1 MSKAVII
8 TLILAILVICLPYIL
23 SFFEQIY
30 IYTFELGWF
39 KGEKTKEELVVKYL
53 EGLRTGNSQ
62 IIERLVPK
70 SHEAT
75 KEIREK
81 IEMFK
86 ESDFSK
92 TEISFEKDG
101 HLVWVKIEN
110 IRLKSGKIA
119 SDEIWIKADC
129 HQYPGIECKK
139 WYLVMGIAKGRFR
152 PIPLG
157 LPIIGLERE

>member
-1 MSKAVII
+1 MNKIVII
-8 TLILAILVICLPYIL
+8 TLILTILVICFPYIL
-23 SFFEQIY
+23 SFSERIY
-30 IYTFELGWF
+30 LYTFELGWLR
-39 KGEKTKEELVVKYL
+39 GEKTKEELVAKYL
-53 EGLRTGNSQ
+53 EGLRVGNSQ
-62 IIERLVPK
+62 IIERLLPK
-70 SHEAT
+70 THEAS

-81 IEMFK
+81 IERFK

-92 TEISFEKDG
+92 IKISFETDG
-101 HLVWVKIEN
+101 HLDWVKIKN
-110 IRLKSGKIA
+110 IRLKSGEIT

-157 LPIIGLERE
+157 MELERK